1 MNKIKLSLGT
11 LMRPALMLN
20 FAAQADSLVDGIY
33 QSDGNNNGAGQCTL
47 IIRSVEQSHKYGD
60 ELFELES
67 SGDGACEWSA
77 VGISKSYAITAGL
90 ITNSGTPAFLKITFP
105 FGPAGKQVNL
115 TSYDL
120 DGAVRNEESF
130 AKTDDQ
136 LVAGN

>member
-1 MNKIKLSLGT
+1 MSKIKLALGT
-11 LMRPALMLN
+11 LMLPALMLN
-20 FAAQADSLVDGIY
+20 SAAQTDSLVDGIY
-33 QSDGNNNGAGQCTL
+33 QSDGDSNGAGQCTL

-105 FGPAGKQVNL
+105 FGPAGKQVKL

-136 LVAGN
+136 LVARN

>member
-1 MNKIKLSLGT
+1 MSKIKLALGT
-11 LMRPALMLN
+11 LMLPALMLN
-20 FAAQADSLVDGIY
+20 SAAQADSLVDGIY
-33 QSDGNNNGAGQCTL
+33 QSDGDSNGAGQCTL

-77 VGISKSYAITAGL
+77 VGISKSYTITAGL

-105 FGPAGKQVNL
+105 FGPAGKQVKL

-136 LVAGN
+136 LVARN

>member
-1 MNKIKLSLGT
+1 MIKVKLASGALMLS
-11 LMRPALMLN
+11 ALMLN
-20 FAAQADSLVDGIY
+20 SIAHTDSLVDGVY
-33 QSDGNNNGAGQCTL
+33 QTDGDSNGAGQCTL

-90 ITNSGTPAFLKITFP
+90 VTNSGTPAFLKITFP
-105 FGPAGKQVNL
+105 FGPAGKQIKL

-130 AKTDDQ
+130 AKIDDK

>member
-1 MNKIKLSLGT
+1 MKKIKLALGA
-11 LMRPALMLN
+11 LMLPALMLN
-20 FAAQADSLVDGIY
+20 SAAQADSLVDGIY
-33 QSDGNNNGAGQCTL
+33 QSDGDNNGAGQCTL

-105 FGPAGKQVNL
+105 FGPAGKQVKL

>member
-1 MNKIKLSLGT
+1 MIKIKLASGA
-11 LMRPALMLN
+11 LMLSALMLN
-20 FAAQADSLVDGIY
+20 SIAHADSLVDGVY
-33 QSDGNNNGAGQCTL
+33 QTDGDSNGAGQCTL
-47 IIRSVEQSHKYGD
+47 VIRSVEQSHKYGD

-90 ITNSGTPAFLKITFP
+90 VTNSGTPAFLKITFP
-105 FGPAGKQVNL
+105 FGPAGKQVKL

-130 AKTDDQ
+130 AKIDDK

>member
-1 MNKIKLSLGT
+1 MIKVKLASGALMLS
-11 LMRPALMLN
+11 ALMLN
-20 FAAQADSLVDGIY
+20 SIAHADSLVDGVY
-33 QSDGNNNGAGQCTL
+33 QTDGDSNGAGQCTL

-90 ITNSGTPAFLKITFP
+90 VTNSGTPAFLKITFP
-105 FGPAGKQVNL
+105 FGPAGKQVKL

-130 AKTDDQ
+130 AKIDDK

>member
-1 MNKIKLSLGT
+1 MIKVKLASGALMLS
-11 LMRPALMLN
+11 ALMLN
-20 FAAQADSLVDGIY
+20 STAHADSLVDGVY
-33 QSDGNNNGAGQCTL
+33 QTDGNSNGAGQCTL

-90 ITNSGTPAFLKITFP
+90 VTNSGTPAFLKITFP
-105 FGPAGKQVNL
+105 FGPAGKQVKL
-115 TSYDL
+115 TTYDL
-120 DGAVRNEESF
+120 DGAVRNEESL
-130 AKTDDQ
+130 AKIDDK

>member
-1 MNKIKLSLGT
+1 MNKIKVALGALSLS
-11 LMRPALMLN
+11 ALMLN
-20 FAAQADSLVDGIY
+20 SAAQADSLVDGVY
-33 QSDGNNNGAGQCTL
+33 QSDGDSSGAGQCTL

-90 ITNSGTPAFLKITFP
+90 VTNSGTPAFLKITFP
-105 FGPAGKQVNL
+105 FGPAGKRVNL

-130 AKTDDQ
+130 AKTDEN

>member
-1 MNKIKLSLGT
+1 MNKIRLALGT
-11 LMRPALMLN
+11 LTLSALMLN
-20 FAAQADSLVDGIY
+20 SAAQADSLVDGVY
-33 QSDGNNNGAGQCTL
+33 QSAGDSNGAGQCTL

-90 ITNSGTPAFLKITFP
+90 VTNSGTPAFLKITFP
-105 FGPAGKQVNL
+105 FGPAGKRVNL

-130 AKTDDQ
+130 AKTDEN

>member
-1 MNKIKLSLGT
+1 ML
-11 LMRPALMLN
+11 PALMLN
-20 FAAQADSLVDGIY
+20 FAARADSLEDGIY

-47 IIRSVEQSHKYGD
+47 IIRSVEQSHMYGD

-90 ITNSGTPAFLKITFP
+90 ITNSGTPAFLEITFP
-105 FGPAGKQVNL
+105 FAPAGKQVNL

>member
-1 MNKIKLSLGT
+1 MSKIKLALGT
-11 LMRPALMLN
+11 LMLPALMLN
-20 FAAQADSLVDGIY
+20 SAAQADSLVDGIY
-33 QSDGNNNGAGQCTL
+33 QSDGDSNGAGQCTL

-105 FGPAGKQVNL
+105 FGPAGKQVKL

-136 LVAGN
+136 LVARN

>member
-11 LMRPALMLN
+11 LMLPALMLN
-20 FAAQADSLVDGIY
+20 FSAQADSLVDGIY
-33 QSDGNNNGAGQCTL
+33 QSDGNNNGAGQCSL
-47 IIRSVEQSHKYGD
+47 IISSVEQSHKYGD

-67 SGDGACEWSA
+67 SGDDACEWSA

-90 ITNSGTPAFLKITFP
+90 ITNSGTPAFLKITFS

>member
-1 MNKIKLSLGT
+1 MIKVKLASGALMLS
-11 LMRPALMLN
+11 ALMLN
-20 FAAQADSLVDGIY
+20 SIAHADSLVDGVY
-33 QSDGNNNGAGQCTL
+33 QTDGDSNGAGQCTL
-47 IIRSVEQSHKYGD
+47 VIRSVEQSHKYGD

-90 ITNSGTPAFLKITFP
+90 VTNSGTPAFLKITFP
-105 FGPAGKQVNL
+105 FGPAGKQVKL

-130 AKTDDQ
+130 AKIDDK

>member
-1 MNKIKLSLGT
+1 MLS
-11 LMRPALMLN
+11 ALMLN
-20 FAAQADSLVDGIY
+20 STAHADSLVDGVY
-33 QSDGNNNGAGQCTL
+33 QTDGDSNGAGQCTL

-90 ITNSGTPAFLKITFP
+90 VTNSGTPAFLKITFP
-105 FGPAGKQVNL
+105 FGPAGKQVKL
-115 TSYDL
+115 TTYDL
-120 DGAVRNEESF
+120 DGAVRNEESL
-130 AKTDDQ
+130 AKIDDK

>member
-1 MNKIKLSLGT
+1 MKKIKLALGA
-11 LMRPALMLN
+11 LMLPALMLN
-20 FAAQADSLVDGIY
+20 SAAQADSLVDGIY
-33 QSDGNNNGAGQCTL
+33 QSDGDNNGAGQCTL

-105 FGPAGKQVNL
+105 FGPAGKQVKL

-136 LVAGN
+136 LVARN